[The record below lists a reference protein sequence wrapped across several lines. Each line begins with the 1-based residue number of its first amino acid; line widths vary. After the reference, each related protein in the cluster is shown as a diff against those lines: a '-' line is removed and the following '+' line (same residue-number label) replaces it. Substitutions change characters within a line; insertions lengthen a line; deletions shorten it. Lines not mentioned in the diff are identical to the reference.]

1 MAKHAGAKSTKST
14 PNARA
19 WRHFTVDEVAAALEK
34 SHGLV
39 SFAARLLGCN
49 RTTIYNYFEKYP
61 HLRQI
66 ITDAGEALVDKAE
79 LAVEKAIDNGE
90 GWAISLVLKTK
101 GKNRGYVERI
111 EQTGADGGPI
121 LMDDARSKLAHLV
134 AGHAAAKEAGDVA
147 GES

>member
-1 MAKHAGAKSTKST
+1 MAKHAGAKNAVTATKST

-19 WRHFTVDEVAAALEK
+19 RGWRHYTVDEVAAALEK

-66 ITDAGEALVDKAE
+66 IADAGEALVDKAE

-90 GWAISLVLKTK
+90 GWAIALVLKTK
-101 GKNRGYVERI
+101 GKPRGYVERQ
-111 EQTGADGGPI
+111 EHTGADGGPMVMSI
-121 LMDDARSKLAHLV
+121 AELMQGGGDDGR
-134 AGHAAAKEAGDVA
+134 
-147 GES
+147 